1 MQDFGML
8 AHCVRNNKTS
18 DKTASGSVMNTT
30 MYAKVGK
37 EKRSVCE
44 VNQFSSGN
52 ERVSQFSFSDRAGI
66 SSALTVIVNEETG
79 VTTCKHP
86 HVVCE
91 DGWVLKN
98 LDIFQKVYLVTDP
111 ADVPKWF
118 NDMFLEIMDRLL
130 YDCECDDLPEI
141 LVNVRDYISGLSIHV
156 GKE

>member
-1 MQDFGML
+1 MRNARKREKTMTEFCEYTTPLTADEMTAL
-8 AHCVRNNKTS
+8 A
-18 DKTASGSVMNTT
+18 
-30 MYAKVGK
+30 
-37 EKRSVCE
+37 
-44 VNQFSSGN
+44 
-52 ERVSQFSFSDRAGI
+52 
-66 SSALTVIVNEETG
+66 VIVNDETG
-79 VTTCKHP
+79 ITTCKHP

-91 DGWVLKN
+91 DRWVLKN

-141 LVNVRDYISGLSIHV
+141 LVNVRDYISGLSRPV

>member
-8 AHCVRNNKTS
+8 AHCIRNGKES
-18 DKTASGSVMNTT
+18 DKTASGSVVNTT
-30 MYAKVGK
+30 MYARVDKD
-37 EKRSVCE
+37 KRVVCE

-52 ERVSQFSFSDRAGI
+52 ERVSQFSFDERAGV
-66 SSALTVIVNEETG
+66 SSALTVIVNDETG
-79 VTTCKHP
+79 VMTCKHP

-91 DGWVLKN
+91 DMWVVKN

-118 NDMFLEIMDRLL
+118 NDMFLEIMDRLM

-141 LVNVRDYISGLSIHV
+141 LVNVRDYISGLSRPV